1 MSKLISFFQPAR
13 LLEMRPYSQP
23 QTLKIML
30 VFFVLLSLVAIV
42 IKLWEIYQQPTGYQK
57 KLADKYLAFFSW
69 LSFFGLFIVLARHER
84 APFISA
90 RFWLIIWLIIAIY
103 WLYSIIKYQ
112 IKVVPEAQKQI
123 EQKNNYKNIYLRK
136 NESYQEGIRK
146 LRGTISN

>member
-30 VFFVLLSLVAIV
+30 GFFVLLGLIAIV

-57 KLADKYLAFFSW
+57 KLADKYLTFFGW
-69 LSFFGLFIVLARHER
+69 LSFLGLFMVLARHER

-90 RFWLIIWLIIAIY
+90 RFWLIVWLIIAIY

-112 IKVVPEAQKQI
+112 IKVVPEVQKQI
-123 EQKNNYKNIYLRK
+123 EQKKQLQKYLSK
-136 NESYQEGIRK
+136 K
-146 LRGTISN
+146 K